1 MAENEPLQHV
11 FHFDEGQDNFECH
24 AVSNGTV
31 CWYASDL
38 MQMLGYQSL
47 ASFRNAINKA
57 IAACTAL
64 GINVAENFI
73 QVDRSAS
80 GGPSNDY
87 KLTRFACY
95 LAAMNAD
102 AKKPNVAAA
111 QAYFAQLAESFQQ
124 SFQEADAVERV
135 LVREEVSEREKSLS
149 SVASRA
155 GVVVYA
161 FFQNE
166 GYRGMYNM
174 PLSQLRARRGIAKGK
189 TPLDYMGKAELAGN
203 LFRITQT
210 EEKIKNE
217 NITGQQKLERAAFQV
232 GQKVRHTMIELS
244 GKAPEQ
250 LPVEEHIKEVKK
262 GLKTTHKE
270 FAKLDGKKKAPKQLK
285 P

>member
-1 MAENEPLQHV
+1 MAENQPVQHV
-11 FHFDEGQDNFECH
+11 FHFDEDRDNFEGH
-24 AVSNGTV
+24 AVDNGTV

-47 ASFRNAINKA
+47 ASFRGAINRA

-64 GINVAENFI
+64 GISVADNFT
-73 QVDRSAS
+73 QTDRSAS
-80 GGPSNDY
+80 GGSAHDY

-102 AKKPNVAAA
+102 TKKPQVAAA
-111 QAYFAQLAESFQQ
+111 QAYFAALAESFQQ

-135 LVREEVSEREKSLS
+135 LIREEVSEREKIL
-149 SVASRA
+149 A
-155 GVVVYA
+155 GVVKQSGIVVYA

-174 PLSQLRARRGIAKGK
+174 PLSQLRARRGIPAGK
-189 TPLDYMGKAELAGN
+189 TPLDHMGKAELAGN

-217 NITGQQKLERAAFQV
+217 GIKGQTSLERAAYQV
-232 GQKVRHTMIELS
+232 GLKVRHTMIELS
-244 GKAPEQ
+244 GKAPES
-250 LPVEEHIKEVKK
+250 LPVEDHIKEVKK
-262 GLKTTHKE
+262 GLKTTQRG
-270 FAKLDGKKKAPKQLK
+270 FAKLDEKKRRQLK